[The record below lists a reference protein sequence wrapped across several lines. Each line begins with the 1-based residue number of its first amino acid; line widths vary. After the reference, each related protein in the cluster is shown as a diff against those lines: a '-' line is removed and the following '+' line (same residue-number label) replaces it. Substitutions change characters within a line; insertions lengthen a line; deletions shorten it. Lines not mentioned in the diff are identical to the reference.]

1 MSIGVNNVGQH
12 FDLEV
17 YKTKQKQNIFR
28 RNKILTGVVIGSLR
42 IKIVLNVII
51 AMIKSVFENNS
62 IYKIISG
69 IFNRILFYVLL
80 CAHSCV

>member
-69 IFNRILFYVLL
+69 KFF
-80 CAHSCV
+80 

>member
-1 MSIGVNNVGQH
+1 LSIGVNNVGQH